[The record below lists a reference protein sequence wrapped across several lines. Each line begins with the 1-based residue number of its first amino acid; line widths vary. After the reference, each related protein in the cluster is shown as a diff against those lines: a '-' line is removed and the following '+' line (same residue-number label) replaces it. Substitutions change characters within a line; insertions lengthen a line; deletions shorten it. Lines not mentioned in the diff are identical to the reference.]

1 MPSVA
6 EKRGVSTSL
15 NPLPSLWKF
24 GGLTPLK
31 LTRLSFKEIGEDELS
46 TRSAALSYYFL
57 GALFPML
64 LFLVSLVGVFAGP
77 GSQMRETIITGLGR
91 LAPGSASD
99 LVHRVIEQTFK
110 SSTGIK
116 LAAGILGA
124 LWAAS
129 GGMSAVVT
137 SLNVIYRTPESR
149 PWWKQKLTVV
159 GLTLAL
165 AALIIVALVL
175 VLYGGK
181 IGELIA
187 SYVGLS
193 KIFAI
198 AWKLLQWPVSFGAMF
213 LSFSLIYYFAPNLK
227 ERRWYWVTPGAV
239 TGVAI
244 WLLASLGFRIY
255 LHFFNSYSAT
265 YGSLG
270 AAVILMLWLYI
281 TGFAIL
287 IGGEVNWV
295 IENEDKQAAEFE
307 LKKRSLEQRR
317 NAA

>member
-1 MPSVA
+1 MPV
-6 EKRGVSTSL
+6 V
-15 NPLPSLWKF
+15 PPSLWKF

-31 LTRLSFKEIGEDELS
+31 LVQLAVKKIGEDELS

-57 GALFPML
+57 LALFPML
-64 LFLVSLVGVFAGP
+64 LFLLSLLGIFAGTAEFRD
-77 GSQMRETIITGLGR
+77 SILAALGR
-91 LAPGSASD
+91 VAPGSASA
-99 LVHRVIEQTFK
+99 LIQSVLNQVIR
-110 SSTGIK
+110 SSSGVK

-129 GGMSAVVT
+129 GGIGAVVI
-137 SLNVIYRTPESR
+137 SLNKIYRTTETR

-159 GLTLAL
+159 GLTVAL
-165 AALIIVALVL
+165 AGLIIVALVL

-181 IGELIA
+181 IGEVIA
-187 SYVGLS
+187 SQVGLGS
-193 KIFAI
+193 VFTV
-198 AWKLLQWPVSFGAMF
+198 AWKILHWPVAFAAMF
-213 LSFSLIYYFAPNLK
+213 LSYSVIYYFGPDLE

-239 TGVAI
+239 AGVAL
-244 WLLASLGFRIY
+244 WLLASIGFRIY

-270 AAVILMLWLYI
+270 AVVILMLWLYI

-295 IENEDKQAAEFE
+295 IENEDKKSMEFE
-307 LKKRSLEQRR
+307 TQRR
-317 NAA
+317 AILQPSSQDQGGGVAA